1 MNSTSVSDV
10 LATANAAMVGREP
23 DVTGALAALLSGVVA
38 ALPARAAAVL
48 VEVDGGLELLAAT
61 NHRVADLEAYQ
72 SQVDDGPCLDAL
84 RSGVEVHSVGTD
96 DLESRWPLAGPVIVA
111 AGYRS
116 VQAVPLLWQ
125 GSVFGALNVFRAEE
139 AGFADQQAE
148 CRALADAVTLVIVSS
163 QLSEERI
170 VGGLHAALEERAVVE
185 LAKGALA
192 YVLSVDM
199 AAAFDALVALAD
211 GEGLSLGNA
220 ARRVMERARAGT
232 LGSPST
238 SS

>member
-1 MNSTSVSDV
+1 M
-10 LATANAAMVGREP
+10 
-23 DVTGALAALLSGVVA
+23 
-38 ALPARAAAVL
+38 
-48 VEVDGGLELLAAT
+48 
-61 NHRVADLEAYQ
+61 
-72 SQVDDGPCLDAL
+72 
-84 RSGVEVHSVGTD
+84 
-96 DLESRWPLAGPVIVA
+96 AGPVIVA

-199 AAAFDALVALAD
+199 AAAFDALVTLAD
-211 GEGLSLGNA
+211 GDGLSLGNA

>member
-96 DLESRWPLAGPVIVA
+96 DLETRWPLAGPVIVA

-125 GSVFGALNVFRAEE
+125 GSVFGALNVFRADE

-148 CRALADAVTLVIVSS
+148 CRALAD
-163 QLSEERI
+163 
-170 VGGLHAALEERAVVE
+170 G
-185 LAKGALA
+185 
-192 YVLSVDM
+192 D
-199 AAAFDALVALAD
+199 
-211 GEGLSLGNA
+211 GLSLGNA
-220 ARRVMERARAGT
+220 ARRVMERAGAGT